1 MARAVSLRPAGFDEL
16 GLRRALDGR
25 MLPFLVGAMAFLAA
39 LGLAGWVAAAALAA
53 HWHSGA
59 ASALTVQVPRPAE
72 DSRLDKVLALVQA
85 SPGVTEAHA
94 LTQKQLG
101 ALLSPWLGTDADMP
115 ALPLPGVIAAH
126 LADPDQSTDALA
138 RQLEAAVPGTMV
150 EQQGVWVRRLTT
162 LARSVQA
169 FAAAG
174 LLVLACIAA
183 AVIIVATRAGLAA
196 RREAIEIV
204 HGLGASDGYI
214 AGRFAARTTGLAV
227 LGALGGAIAAIPALL
242 FLAHL
247 AAPFAQGMGSDERFA
262 GLPPALWM
270 LLPGLPLAAAAIG
283 FATAQATVRRWL
295 RRLP

>member
-39 LGLAGWVAAAALAA
+39 LGLAGWVAAAALAR

-59 ASALTVQVPRPAE
+59 AAALTVQVPRPAE
-72 DSRLDKVLALVQA
+72 DSRLEKVLALVQA
-85 SPGVTEAHA
+85 SPAITEAHA
-94 LTQKQLG
+94 LTQKELG
-101 ALLSPWLGTDADMP
+101 ALLAPWLGTDADTP

-126 LADPDQSTDALA
+126 LADPDQSTEALA
-138 RQLEAAVPGTMV
+138 RQLEAAAPGSV
-150 EQQGVWVRRLTT
+150 LEQQGVWVSRLTA

-169 FAAAG
+169 FAGAG

-183 AVIIVATRAGLAA
+183 AVIVVAIRAGLAA
-196 RREAIEIV
+196 RRDAIEIV

-227 LGALGGAIAAIPALL
+227 LGALAGAIAAIPALL

-247 AAPFAQGMGSDERFA
+247 AAPFAQDATAGDRFG
-262 GLPPALWM
+262 GLPPALWL

-283 FATAQATVRRWL
+283 FLTAQATVRRWL